1 MSFSRRLFL
10 GTMGVELLSLLRQR
24 PMAVRANSK
33 LLSVF
38 VHHFDP
44 AQTAV
49 TDAVRSTM
57 LAATDM
63 TWLQRGQS
71 VLVKVASNS
80 YYAPPAVTSP
90 AVLAG
95 VIQVLWEH
103 GAGQV
108 YVGDMSGAY
117 FVRHLPTRTEGSTR
131 GVMRTNGLLQA
142 AEDAGATVYCF
153 EEVPFDSAYI
163 LGVPSVSSHS
173 WGTELQVAE
182 ILGRVDHI
190 VNLPRLGK
198 HVLAGASLGLK
209 NAIGYISDN
218 SRMVLHRDAA
228 TFHQKIA
235 EINAIPQLKDKMRLT
250 MTLVDAAL
258 TTFGPDHGYHLPLDT
273 PLIIASEDVVNH
285 DQIALLALLWGRQLT
300 PAAEI
305 ADDPYFQLADY
316 YNKSFVQEV
325 WQQNAQDLPVFEPIE
340 AASAMTHINLA
351 YYILRGGRPAEIRV
365 IASGLPLDERLTAI
379 LAGHPELNIVFEG

>member
-1 MSFSRRLFL
+1 MSFSRRRFL
-10 GTMGVELLSLLRQR
+10 GMMGAGLLSTLPLR
-24 PMAVRANSK
+24 PKAVRANSK
-33 LLSVF
+33 LPPVF

-44 AQTAV
+44 TQTVV

-63 TWLQRGQS
+63 TWLQPGQS

-95 VIQVLWEH
+95 VIQVLREY
-103 GAGQV
+103 GAGQIF
-108 YVGDMSGAY
+108 VGDMSGAY
-117 FVRHLPTRTEGSTR
+117 YVRHLPTRTDVSTR
-131 GVMRTNGLLQA
+131 SVMRTNGILQA
-142 AEDAGATVYCF
+142 AEDAGATVHCF

-173 WGTELQVAE
+173 WATELQVAE
-182 ILGRVDHI
+182 ILDRVDHI

-250 MTLVDAAL
+250 MTLIDAAL

-300 PAAEI
+300 PAADV

-379 LAGHPELNIVFEG
+379 LAGHPELNIVLEG

>member
-1 MSFSRRLFL
+1 MSFSRRRFL
-10 GTMGVELLSLLRQR
+10 GMMGAGLLSLSPLRSR
-24 PMAVRANSK
+24 AVHANSQ
-33 LLSVF
+33 LPLVLI
-38 VHHFDP
+38 HHFDP
-44 AQTAV
+44 AQTTI
-49 TDAVRSTM
+49 TDAVRATM
-57 LAATDM
+57 LAATNM
-63 TWLQRGQS
+63 AWLKQEQS

-95 VIQVLWEH
+95 VINVLREY
-103 GAGQV
+103 GAGQI

-117 FVRHLPTRTEGSTR
+117 FVRHLPTRTDGSTR
-131 GVMRTNGLLQA
+131 SVMRTNGLLQA
-142 AEDAGATVYCF
+142 AEETGATVHCF

-163 LGVPSVSSHS
+163 PGVPSVSSHS
-173 WGTELQVAE
+173 WGTDLQIAE
-182 ILGRVDHI
+182 ILDRVDHI
-190 VNLPRLGK
+190 INLPRLGK

-218 SRMVLHRDAA
+218 SRMVLHRDAE

-273 PLIIASEDVVNH
+273 PLIIASENIVNH
-285 DQIALLALLWGRQLT
+285 DQIALLTLLWGRQMT
-300 PAAEI
+300 PAAEL
-305 ADDPYFQLADY
+305 ADDPYLQMADI

-325 WQQNAQDLPVFEPIE
+325 WGQTAQTLPIFEPLE
-340 AASAMTHINLA
+340 ASEALTHINLA
-351 YYILRGGRPAEIRV
+351 YDILHGGRPAEIHV
-365 IASGLPLDERLTAI
+365 KASGLALDERLTAI
-379 LAGHPELNIVFEG
+379 LTGHPDLNIVLEG